1 MIYGIAPGNVQ
12 FTFTNSSTGC
22 VSNASTTISV
32 GPSLSAAINY
42 NGNICLTDTTKLSL
56 ITTGGTPNFT
66 YNWTG
71 PLSFTGSSP
80 IVNIT
85 SNGNYNVTV
94 TDSYG
99 CKANVSGFIHQRF
112 EPVIVNLGNGVC
124 QGQSIN
130 LSVNATNAVHYQ
142 WGSNAS
148 NSTSSSV
155 TVFPMPPSTAYFVTV
170 TNNLGCQAVA
180 NANIIA
186 HPKIIPVITGSN
198 PVCVGQTSSISPSS
212 GAVSYTHLTLPTSD
226 LV

>member
-1 MIYGIAPGNVQ
+1 MTAALDYHG
-12 FTFTNSSTGC
+12 
-22 VSNASTTISV
+22 SV
-32 GPSLSAAINY
+32 
-42 NGNICLTDTTKLSL
+42 CLTDNSQ
-56 ITTGGTPNFT
+56 ITALPNGGTPNYT
-66 YNWTG
+66 YQWVG
-71 PLSFTGSSP
+71 PLGFTTNTAT
-80 IVNIT
+80 INLT
-85 SNGNYNVTV
+85 LNGNYYVTV

-186 HPKIIPVITGSN
+186 HPK
-198 PVCVGQTSSISPSS
+198 
-212 GAVSYTHLTLPTSD
+212 
-226 LV
+226 